1 MAPKYHDLLT
11 GSLTQDWTNTSLI
24 STSDDWSGVPSIDG
38 FRGDELTAATGT
50 NPQTIVADGTS
61 ILDVNANQTNPNTF
75 NTGGVA
81 EFEIANPVV
90 ALTGSGTAD
99 APFLLIYLNTVGVTN
114 INVSF
119 NLRDVDG
126 SIDNAVQPVALQ
138 YRIGTSGNF
147 IDIPAGYVADA
158 STGPSLATQ
167 VTPVNVTLP
176 AAAQNQSQV
185 QLRVI
190 TTNAV
195 GNDEWI
201 GVDDISITGTPGGG
215 EPTTTVTLQATDAN
229 AAEAG
234 QEPGTFRITRTGDT
248 SAALSVNYTVATGA
262 GQATNGTD
270 YTPNLTGTAT
280 IGAGQSFVDLAI
292 VPVDDSAVE
301 GNETVTLNLV
311 DTSDYDLGGSSAATV
326 TIADNDVPL
335 TRIRDIQ
342 GTAHISPLLT
352 SATDR
357 VAVFN
362 VAGIVT
368 AKASNGFYF
377 QDPTPDANPAT
388 SEGIFVFTGTSSAGS
403 AILNSVSIGGAVLVT
418 GTVTEFRPAGNAN
431 NLTTTQISNT
441 STQALSV
448 TPWTTAPT
456 TTITPTIVNPP
467 TTVINNDFS
476 AGSPGNVETGGD
488 FEPATEGI
496 DYYESLEGMLVQVN
510 NPVAVSPTNNGEIW
524 VLDDYGADATGRT
537 ARGGSLISPNDFN
550 PERIQI
556 DDDLIRPGSSSPLVD
571 VGARLDTVTGVIG
584 YDRNNYEVL
593 ATSPITVNTPSPLEK
608 EVTTLN
614 PVNDKL
620 TVATFNVENLDPKDG
635 ATQFNALAQRIVTNL
650 QSPDIITLEEI
661 QDNNGPTND
670 SVVDAAITYNTLIAA
685 IQAAGGPT
693 YEFRQIN
700 PTDDRD
706 GGEPGGN
713 IRVGFLFKP
722 ERVTYVDRPG
732 GTATTQTTVNNV
744 GGDPQLSFSPGRIVD
759 TDLSDG
765 DAFANSRKPLVGE
778 FIFNGHKLFVIGN
791 HFNSKGGDLPL
802 FGPTQPPALTS
813 EVQRRQQAQIV
824 NNFVDSL
831 LAADST
837 ANVIVL
843 GDLNDFPF
851 SEPLNIL
858 KGTPGGVGTPILN
871 NLIETLPANEQYTYN
886 FQGNAQVLDHILASN
901 TLFNNLDEFDVV
913 HINSEFAD
921 QDSDHDPSVA
931 RFTLPQY
938 VGTQKNDTFTGTD
951 LNEVITGG
959 EGADKLTGGGGS
971 DRFVYTNIEDSGDQ
985 IEDFIIG
992 TDKIVLTQL
1001 LDSLVPGGYN
1011 GTNAIADGYVQL
1023 VQRGGK
1029 VVLQL
1034 NQDGFGNDNK
1044 FKNYITVENV
1054 LAADLSAPNNFV
1066 F

>member
-1 MAPKYHDLLT
+1 MA
-11 GSLTQDWTNTSLI
+11 
-24 STSDDWSGVPSIDG
+24 
-38 FRGDELTAATGT
+38 
-50 NPQTIVADGTS
+50 GTS
-61 ILDVNANQTNPNTF
+61 PIDVNANQTNPNTF

-138 YRIGTSGNF
+138 YRVGTSGNF
-147 IDIPAGYVADA
+147 INIPAGYVADA
-158 STGPSLATQ
+158 STGPSLATE

-176 AAAQNQSQV
+176 AGAHNQSQV
-185 QLRVI
+185 QLRII

-248 SAALSVNYTVATGA
+248 SAPLSVNYTVATGT

-270 YTPNLTGTAT
+270 YTPNLTGIAT
-280 IGAGQSFVDLAI
+280 IDAGQSFVDLAI
-292 VPVDDSAVE
+292 APVDDSAVE
-301 GNETVTLNLV
+301 GNETITLNLV
-311 DTSDYDLGGSSAATV
+311 DTSDYDLGGSSTGTV

-342 GTAHISPLLT
+342 GTDHISPLLT

-357 VAVFN
+357 VGVFN

-368 AKASNGFYF
+368 AKASNGFYL
-377 QDPTPDANPAT
+377 QDPTPDADAAT

-403 AILNSVSIGGAVLVT
+403 AILNSVSLGSAVLVT
-418 GTVTEFRPAGNAN
+418 GTVSEFRPGAN

-456 TTITPTIVNPP
+456 TTITPISVNPP
-467 TTVINNDFS
+467 TLVINNDFS
-476 AGSPGNVETGGD
+476 TANPGNVETGGD

-510 NPVAVSPTNNGEIW
+510 NPVAVSPTNNFGEIW
-524 VLDDYGADATGRT
+524 VLDDNGADATGRT

-571 VGARLDTVTGVIG
+571 VGAQLDTVTGVIS
-584 YDRNNYEVL
+584 YNFNNYEVL
-593 ATSPITVNTPSPLEK
+593 ATSPITVDTPSPLEK

-614 PVNDKL
+614 PVDDKL
-620 TVATFNVENLDPKDG
+620 TVATFNVENLDPGDG

-700 PTDDRD
+700 PTDDQD

-744 GGDPQLSFSPGRIVD
+744 GGDPA
-759 TDLSDG
+759 
-765 DAFANSRKPLVGE
+765 AFLQS
-778 FIFNGHKLFVIGN
+778 
-791 HFNSKGGDLPL
+791 
-802 FGPTQPPALTS
+802 
-813 EVQRRQQAQIV
+813 
-824 NNFVDSL
+824 
-831 LAADST
+831 
-837 ANVIVL
+837 
-843 GDLNDFPF
+843 
-851 SEPLNIL
+851 
-858 KGTPGGVGTPILN
+858 
-871 NLIETLPANEQYTYN
+871 
-886 FQGNAQVLDHILASN
+886 
-901 TLFNNLDEFDVV
+901 
-913 HINSEFAD
+913 
-921 QDSDHDPSVA
+921 
-931 RFTLPQY
+931 
-938 VGTQKNDTFTGTD
+938 
-951 LNEVITGG
+951 
-959 EGADKLTGGGGS
+959 GS
-971 DRFVYTNIEDSGDQ
+971 DR
-985 IEDFIIG
+985 
-992 TDKIVLTQL
+992 
-1001 LDSLVPGGYN
+1001 
-1011 GTNAIADGYVQL
+1011 
-1023 VQRGGK
+1023 
-1029 VVLQL
+1029 
-1034 NQDGFGNDNK
+1034 
-1044 FKNYITVENV
+1044 
-1054 LAADLSAPNNFV
+1054 
-1066 F
+1066 